1 LFLVFCLLSAIS
13 LEEGMTRLGVG
24 IIGTGWG
31 VRAQTPA
38 FRAAGLEVVAL
49 AGSQAAKTARIAADL
64 SVPWS
69 TGNWRE
75 LLERS
80 DVSLVSITTPPLLHR
95 EMAIAALEAGKH
107 VLCEKP
113 TALNS
118 AEAEAMLAAAQAHPE
133 QLALIDHELRF
144 LPIFRTARQ
153 LVAAGKIGRLRHA
166 EARIVGGSRADPQ
179 RPWNWWSDV
188 QQGGGALAALGSHQI
203 DQLRYVLDDEVAAAR
218 GLINTFIT
226 ERPAEPDGTPTA
238 VTADDFTA
246 FQLRFR
252 QGGVALAVVSL
263 VVPASEPNSLTLYG
277 DAGVLR
283 ITGGRL
289 FQAGGDG
296 NLRDVT
302 PPHTV
307 IIPPDISGDF
317 PIASIYLGQALRA
330 ALEGDRTALAPAATF
345 GDGLQVQRVLDA
357 VRCSNDA
364 GWTEL
369 A

>member
-1 LFLVFCLLSAIS
+1 
-13 LEEGMTRLGVG
+13 
-24 IIGTGWG
+24 
-31 VRAQTPA
+31 
-38 FRAAGLEVVAL
+38 
-49 AGSQAAKTARIAADL
+49 
-64 SVPWS
+64 
-69 TGNWRE
+69 
-75 LLERS
+75 
-80 DVSLVSITTPPLLHR
+80 
-95 EMAIAALEAGKH
+95 

-252 QGGVALAVVSL
+252 QGGVALAVVIL